1 MIQVIIKN
9 NRSLETE
16 KVAPGFRIKVIFVKH
31 KKILV
36 GIAVLL
42 IYICVCELDN
52 CIFKEFINLI
62 LDCFRG

>member
-1 MIQVIIKN
+1 M
-9 NRSLETE
+9 TE
-16 KVAPGFRIKVIFVKH
+16 AKKQRKVAPDFRIKVIFVKH

-42 IYICVCELDN
+42 IYICVFELDSF
-52 CIFKEFINLI
+52 IFKEFINLI